1 MSLLTSLRRLVVRLV
16 PGGGLAER
24 TAKSG
29 IWAAVTNVADRGLQL
44 LLVVILARLLDPAD
58 FGLMGIALLTLTAL
72 KRFSKLGF
80 DEALIQKP
88 STDVDSYLNTYWSME
103 TIRGFVLAGLVVAG
117 APYVAAFFGEPRAE
131 PILQGIAVTPIL
143 LGLKNPG
150 VIYFQK
156 DLDFHKQF
164 AYTMSGST
172 MNFVV
177 ATAFAL
183 STQSVWALVFGYIAS
198 DAARLVVS
206 YVIHEYRP
214 RPELDADVARDLFG
228 FGKWMTGSGI
238 VYFIINQGDD
248 AVVGWALTATSLGF
262 YQVAYRFAK
271 APATELSQII
281 SSVAFPAYS
290 KLQDDIPALRS
301 AFFRTFQVT
310 TLIAFPTAVGIAVVA
325 PTFVE
330 AFFGEEWMPMVPVMQ
345 LVAVYG
351 LFIALGSTY
360 SPVWKALGRPDF
372 MMKVG
377 VVRLVLTALAII
389 PATQQFGIVGTAA
402 VVLGVYVFP
411 ILPIDIYLVIKA
423 VETSFGRLLR
433 EMSYP
438 AVASLL
444 MGVVVFWAQ
453 QTVDVGSALAEFVV
467 LAAVGTVVYALAVL
481 ILETRFGWGLRT
493 NVGEFINAVQ

>member
-1 MSLLTSLRRLVVRLV
+1 MSRLSPLRRLIDRFV
-16 PGGGLAER
+16 PSGGLAER

-29 IWAAVTNVADRGLQL
+29 VWATVTNVADRGLQL

-103 TIRGFVLAGLVVAG
+103 TIRGLVLAGLVVAG

-131 PILQGIAVTPIL
+131 PILRAIAVTPLL

-164 AYTMSGST
+164 VYTMSGST

-183 STQSVWALVFGYIAS
+183 ATRSVWALVFGYIAS
-198 DAARLVVS
+198 DAARLLVS
-206 YVIHEYRP
+206 YVIHGFRP
-214 RPELDADVARDLFG
+214 RPELDLGVARDLFG

-238 VYFIINQGDD
+238 VYFLINQGDD
-248 AVVGWALTATSLGF
+248 AVVGWALTAASLGF

-290 KLQDDIPALRS
+290 KLQDDIPTLRA
-301 AFFRTFQVT
+301 AFFRTFQIT
-310 TLIAFPTAVGIAVVA
+310 TLIAFPMAVGIAVVA

-345 LVAVYG
+345 LVAIYG

-360 SPVWKALGRPDF
+360 SPVWKALGRPDY
-372 MMKVG
+372 MTKLG

-389 PATQQFGIVGTAA
+389 PATRQFGIAGTAA
-402 VVLGVYVFP
+402 VVLGIYVFP
-411 ILPIDIYLVIKA
+411 IMPIDVYLLIQS
-423 VETSFGRLLR
+423 VETSLGRLLR
-433 EMSYP
+433 EVSYP
-438 AVASLL
+438 AAASLL
-444 MGVVVFWAQ
+444 MGAVVFWLQ
-453 QTVDVGSALAEFVV
+453 RTVDLGFAMAEFAV
-467 LAAVGTVVYALAVL
+467 LAAVGAAVYALGVL
-481 ILETRFGWGLRT
+481 VLETRFGWGLRT
-493 NVGEFINAVQ
+493 NIGEFVNAVQ